1 MRPSVARPLPPITL
15 VSNPT
20 VAGTAPYGPR
30 HCILTIPASA
40 ITANTKADKPRPHI
54 CGTCKRS
61 FARLYNLKRH
71 ERSHTKEK
79 PFKCSK
85 CARCFTRGDM
95 LLRHKQ
101 MLHQTLTPSSH
112 PQNHRES
119 ASSVLP
125 DKSRAR
131 KNSIA
136 GPNPAVSNMPATSIR
151 LLANTIIYVDCSMM
165 QMIAAANAPI
175 ARDLPPIYTHSRYPS
190 LGGLPIHSLDYDF
203 SGISAAVGQQGVQHG
218 LVKPKTRTLGGL
230 EPSTGLQTAPSM
242 AAFNAEFDFEGLL
255 CEPDSTINLNVLHYN
270 NSPQSMA
277 LEYASPFAPF
287 WNEMPLSQTLNNSF
301 EQLTGFEY
309 QMAFLANED
318 VVDRSSPSAISTTS
332 QSGISNII
340 LDGSNHPSP
349 AWTRTIW

>member
-1 MRPSVARPLPPITL
+1 M
-15 VSNPT
+15 SNPPLSNAAVGST
-20 VAGTAPYGPR
+20 PSTANNSGKQSYS
-30 HCILTIPASA
+30 SA